1 MRRIDKGLRGG
12 RVLALILGLG
22 LMMQWGMTHTADTEA
37 TWAASEG
44 GQVELS
50 ARRIS
55 PPTISSCTYEPGVAG
70 ILGSVIVYWSF
81 PAGSSYV
88 QPANAQFQLAYNA
101 GNPAVVPT
109 PTGTASGAGFAT
121 RISLGLLGGTLGGTY
136 RIQLRVKESNS
147 WTSQPAT
154 AVATV
159 NLLTAAYSCSAT

>member
-1 MRRIDKGLRGG
+1 MRRIDKGLGAVGSLPHPGAGADDAVGNDAYGRHGSHVGG
-12 RVLALILGLG
+12 VG
-22 LMMQWGMTHTADTEA
+22 
-37 TWAASEG
+37 G

-88 QPANAQFQLAYNA
+88 QPANAQFQLAYNVS
-101 GNPAVVPT
+101 NPAVVPT